1 MLISVL
7 VWYFALQLLAAVGL
21 PLAFALFRHVPSR
34 GYAASK
40 ALGLLLTGVVFW
52 WGNILHLWT
61 NTGAAVLAAAALVF
75 GAGLLLMRDQWEGL
89 RPWWTRHRAHAL
101 AVEGLFLVAL
111 VAWALVRASQPQFQ
125 TAGGE
130 KWMEIAFLNA
140 ALRAPS
146 LPPHDPWL
154 SGYAISYYYLGY
166 VLLAVA
172 TRVSMLASSIAFNLG
187 NAGWFALAAVQAYG
201 LVYDLLG
208 GESRDTIRALVA
220 PLLLLV
226 TGNGQGLF
234 EVFHARGLFPPRF
247 WEWLDINRLTEPPE
261 PPFSWIPQ
269 RFFWWWQASRTLRD
283 RTPWGDHQEVIDE
296 FPAFSFILGDM
307 HPHLL
312 ALPFVLLVIALA
324 YNVYLSR
331 ARRNADQALADKGDA
346 DQALADAG
354 VADEALADGGDADQ
368 EDRVRR
374 PEWQKGRTRLLSRW
388 APVAGLAVILG
399 SLGFLNTWDLPIY
412 WALLVGAWI
421 LGSYVH
427 VAEKSSRAFF
437 NVALTVVPDA
447 IVLGVL
453 SVVAYLP
460 FWIALRSQAGGILPN
475 VFNATQIQ
483 HFVIMFL
490 PLLVPV
496 IGIIL
501 GGARRREVNGWHAL
515 GLGVALMLVIALA
528 ALLVGSVAAYPYL
541 AVILRGE
548 SVQGYSL
555 PPDVALRALR
565 SRVLNPWVGLLLAIG
580 VSTVLLAL
588 VARPRAV
595 SEGQPVVA
603 AKKSATTYGFPL
615 LLVMMG
621 LLLTLAPEFIYLQ
634 DVFMTRMNTIFKFYF
649 QAWVLWS
656 LAGAWQLARW
666 LKLPRD
672 RGSTWR
678 WVAVG
683 LSACCILAGLVYTVL
698 AIPARAREQGVPW
711 TLDGTAWLRTSY
723 PSDYAAIEWLN
734 THVEGAP
741 VILEAPGDQRRA
753 YVYEGRVSALTG
765 LPALLGWGG
774 HQMQWRGNYD
784 VPARREQD
792 IDLLFSTQDQAV
804 VREILALYE
813 VTYVFVGPLER
824 QRYSGEELGKFDAMF
839 PAIYDDE
846 GVTIYQVAP
855 LP

>member
-1 MLISVL
+1 MLTSVL
-7 VWYFALQLLAAVGL
+7 TWYLVLQLLAVVGL
-21 PLAFALFRHVPSR
+21 PLAFALFRHLPSR
-34 GYAASK
+34 GYATAK
-40 ALGLLLTGVVFW
+40 ALGLLLTGIVFW

-61 NTGAAVLAAAALVF
+61 NTGAAVLTAAALVC
-75 GAGLLLMRDQWEGL
+75 GAGLVLMRGQWRDVG
-89 RPWWTRHRAHAL
+89 PWWARHRAHVL
-101 AVEGLFLVAL
+101 SVEGLFLITLA
-111 VAWALVRASQPQFQ
+111 AWALVRASQPHFQ

-140 ALRAPS
+140 GLRSPS

-166 VLLAVA
+166 VLLALV
-172 TRVSMLASSIAFNLG
+172 TRLSTLPSSIAFNLG
-187 NAGWFALAAVQAYG
+187 NAGWFALVAVQAYG

-208 GESRDTIRALVA
+208 GEVRDALRALLA

-226 TGNGQGLF
+226 TGNGQGIF
-234 EVFHARGLFPPRF
+234 EVFHARGLFSARF
-247 WEWLDINRLTEPPE
+247 WQWLDINRLTDPPE
-261 PPFSWIPQ
+261 PPFSWVPQ

-312 ALPFVLLVIALA
+312 ALPFVLVVVALA
-324 YNVYLSR
+324 YNAYLAE
-331 ARRNADQALADKGDA
+331 ARGGVDEAFVPQAMKDEGDTNKGDSPR
-346 DQALADAG
+346 LAPW
-354 VADEALADGGDADQ
+354 Q
-368 EDRVRR
+368 EVS
-374 PEWQKGRTRLLSRW
+374 LLLLRRW
-388 APVAGLAVILG
+388 APVAGIAVILG
-399 SLGFLNTWDLPIY
+399 SLAFLNTWDLPIY

-421 LGSYVH
+421 LGRYAH
-427 VAEKSSRAFF
+427 VPGKSFRTFF
-437 NVALTVVPDA
+437 ETVLKIVPEGL
-447 IVLGVL
+447 VLGVL

-460 FWIALRSQAGGILPN
+460 FWLALRSQAGGILPN
-475 VFNATQIQ
+475 VFNATKLQ

-501 GGARRREVNGWHAL
+501 GGARRRRVNGWHAL
-515 GLGVALMLVIALA
+515 AWGVALMLAVALV

-541 AVILRGE
+541 GVILRGE

-555 PPDVALRALR
+555 PPDVALGALR

-588 VARPRAV
+588 IAKPYASAEDPQAGAV
-595 SEGQPVVA
+595 SHGI
-603 AKKSATTYGFPL
+603 TTYGFPL

-621 LLLTLAPEFIYLQ
+621 MLLTLAPEFVFLQ

-666 LKLPRD
+666 LKTPGD
-672 RGSTWR
+672 HTTVWR
-678 WVAVG
+678 RVGVG
-683 LSACCILAGLVYTVL
+683 LSTCCILVGLVYTVL

-711 TLDGTAWLRTSY
+711 TLDGTAWLRSAY
-723 PSDYAAIEWLN
+723 PSDHAAITWLN
-734 THVEGAP
+734 THVAGAP
-741 VILEAPGDQRRA
+741 VIVEAPGDQRRA

-765 LPALLGWGG
+765 LPTVLGWGG

-792 IDLLFSTQDQAV
+792 LNLLYTTQDQDVA
-804 VREILALYE
+804 RELLALYE
-813 VTYVFVGPLER
+813 AVYVYVGPLER
-824 QRYSGEELGKFDAMF
+824 QRYSVDGLAKFDAMF
-839 PAIYDDE
+839 PAIYNQD
-846 GVTIYQVAP
+846 GVTIYQVESTQ
-855 LP
+855 